1 MPDRK
6 KIMSWL
12 EGLAQQDWRMFHSD
26 SEVQEIARN
35 ALELLEEDCHNCKLE
50 CLLQKYDELKEK
62 YDAMLKEHQDEI
74 YALRV
79 ELASSN
85 ELAEGY
91 AELLKEQEPVA
102 PVLVG
107 RMWECGKC
115 HAPVGIF
122 MDDQRDQFCR
132 TCGRSVKWE

>member
-1 MPDRK
+1 MLRMRKGGEVGMPDLDKVIR
-6 KIMSWL
+6 
-12 EGLAQQDWRMFHSD
+12 
-26 SEVQEIARN
+26 EIKLCTSGGYPCEN
-35 ALELLEEDCHNCKLE
+35 CSHYGHGEDLVGCMDELLS
-50 CLLQKYDELKEK
+50 
-62 YDAMLKEHQDEI
+62 DA
-74 YALRV
+74 
-79 ELASSN
+79 LA
-85 ELAEGY
+85 
-91 AELLKEQEPVA
+91 LLKEQEPVS

>member
-6 KIMSWL
+6 KVMSWL

-35 ALELLEEDCHNCKLE
+35 AL
-50 CLLQKYDELKEK
+50 
-62 YDAMLKEHQDEI
+62 
-74 YALRV
+74 
-79 ELASSN
+79 
-85 ELAEGY
+85 
-91 AELLKEQEPVA
+91 ELLKEQEPVA

>member
-1 MPDRK
+1 MA
-6 KIMSWL
+6 WL
-12 EGLAQQDWRMFHSD
+12 DGLTQDDWRMFHSD

-35 ALELLEEDCHNCKLE
+35 AL
-50 CLLQKYDELKEK
+50 
-62 YDAMLKEHQDEI
+62 
-74 YALRV
+74 
-79 ELASSN
+79 
-85 ELAEGY
+85 
-91 AELLKEQEPVA
+91 ELLKEQEPVA

>member
-1 MPDRK
+1 MPDREK
-6 KIMSWL
+6 VIQ
-12 EGLAQQDWRMFHSD
+12 GLCDAIGIIHGYVPKRYWGYGEQACRD
-26 SEVQEIARN
+26 
-35 ALELLEEDCHNCKLE
+35 AL
-50 CLLQKYDELKEK
+50 
-62 YDAMLKEHQDEI
+62 
-74 YALRV
+74 
-79 ELASSN
+79 S
-85 ELAEGY
+85 
-91 AELLKEQEPVA
+91 LLKEQEPVA

>member
-1 MPDRK
+1 MPDREK
-6 KIMSWL
+6 VIKSIKACAHHPDHDCESCDYCDDNLWCYNDQL
-12 EGLAQQDWRMFHSD
+12 
-26 SEVQEIARN
+26 I
-35 ALELLEEDCHNCKLE
+35 EDF
-50 CLLQKYDELKEK
+50 
-62 YDAMLKEHQDEI
+62 I
-74 YALRV
+74 
-79 ELASSN
+79 S
-85 ELAEGY
+85 
-91 AELLKEQEPVA
+91 LLKEQEPVA